1 MYVIICQIEIRST
14 TLKVDD
20 DENFEAKR
28 SLSLSTFSF
37 QKKLQLQRYSVI
49 VSCFPFVCVI
59 EYPNNTN
66 V

>member
-1 MYVIICQIEIRST
+1 MCQIEIRST

-28 SLSLSTFSF
+28 SLSLSFKSEFSEDALRF
-37 QKKLQLQRYSVI
+37 RVFRLLIVI
-49 VSCFPFVCVI
+49 M
-59 EYPNNTN
+59 EYPNNIN